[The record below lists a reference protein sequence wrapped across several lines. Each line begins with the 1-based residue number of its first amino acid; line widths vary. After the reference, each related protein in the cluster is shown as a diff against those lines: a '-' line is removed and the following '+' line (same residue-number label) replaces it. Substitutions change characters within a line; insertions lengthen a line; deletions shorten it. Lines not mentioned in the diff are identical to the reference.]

1 MEDELTALTRRRYD
15 RLAKLY
21 DRRNAFMDRLVLA
34 NWRRRLWAKVE
45 GKEILEVGVG
55 TGLNFPFYPR
65 DVRVTAIDFSEGML
79 AQAWARA
86 AREGVAVD
94 LWQMD
99 CQALE
104 FPDECFDGVVAT
116 WVFCSVPEPIQGL
129 KEVGRVCRR
138 DGKIFLLEHVRSESW
153 FGWVM
158 DLLNPLV
165 VRLTGANINRRTVE
179 NILRAGLR
187 FESVESYAFGIV
199 KLIVVRPGKAWS
211 LLSVKQCE
219 RSVEDDQSGRSRQI
233 EKGR

>member
-15 RLAKLY
+15 RQARLY
-21 DRRNAFMDRLVLA
+21 DRKNAVMERLAFA

-55 TGLNFPFYPR
+55 TGINFPFYPR
-65 DVRVTAIDFSEGML
+65 DARVAAVDFSDGML
-79 AQAWARA
+79 AQAYARA
-86 AREGVAVD
+86 ARDDVPVD

-99 CQALE
+99 CQTLK
-104 FPDECFDGVVAT
+104 FPDESFDAVVAT
-116 WVFCSVPEPIQGL
+116 WVFCSVPNPVQGL
-129 KEVGRVCRR
+129 KELGRVCRQ

-158 DLLNPLV
+158 DLLNPPV

-187 FESVESYAFGIV
+187 FESLASFAFGIV
-199 KLIVVRPGKAWS
+199 KLMVVRPGKVFETS
-211 LLSVKQCE
+211 PKV
-219 RSVEDDQSGRSRQI
+219 G
-233 EKGR
+233 